1 MTRAGDIMTR
11 KVISVSEDT
20 NIDDLCGLL
29 FEARIT
35 GAPVVDA
42 DGLLVGIVSKD
53 DIVGAY
59 FRDRGWEEAAGMK
72 NLLEISREQAAGERS
87 QRGARTVADIMTKD
101 VVTATEDTPVTEICD
116 IMVTKGIHRVPVVKE
131 GGVLGIVSALNVLE
145 AILEGKLSV

>member
-20 NIDDLCGLL
+20 NIEDLCGLL
-29 FEARIT
+29 YEARIT
-35 GAPVVDA
+35 GAPVVDSE
-42 DGLLVGIVSKD
+42 GMLVGIVSKD

-59 FRDRGWEEAAGMK
+59 FRERGGEEAAGMQH
-72 NLLEISREQAAGERS
+72 LLEISRDEAAGARPS
-87 QRGARTVADIMTKD
+87 RAARTVADIMTRD

-116 IMVTKGIHRVPVVKE
+116 IMVTKGIHRVPVVRE

-145 AILEGKLSV
+145 AFLGGKLSA